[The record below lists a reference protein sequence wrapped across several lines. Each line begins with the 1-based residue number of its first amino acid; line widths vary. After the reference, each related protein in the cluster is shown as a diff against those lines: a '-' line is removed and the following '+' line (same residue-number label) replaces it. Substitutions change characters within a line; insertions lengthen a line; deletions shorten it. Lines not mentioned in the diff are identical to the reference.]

1 MASPILHNALAGLQ
15 KANHQLNTAA
25 RNIVEGASK
34 EAELFQKLQE
44 SAIAQQNKQT
54 PEKPVSTAEDKTN
67 DHASPGPSR
76 YIPSLAEEIV
86 QLKLAAHA
94 YKANAKLIKA
104 AEELYQA
111 THDALDGNDKAD

>member
-1 MASPILHNALAGLQ
+1 MAAPILTNALAGLQ
-15 KANHQLNTAA
+15 KASHQLNNTA

-34 EAELFQKLQE
+34 EAELFQKLQDEAMAKQKNGAGAKATAPTEENSSE
-44 SAIAQQNKQT
+44 SAT
-54 PEKPVSTAEDKTN
+54 TA
-67 DHASPGPSR
+67 PSR

-111 THDALDGNDKAD
+111 TSDALDGDDKG